1 MGRRFYKDYGYLMP
15 NFELGVG
22 FGSTDWSKVD
32 DGIAPNGC
40 TWYRCMLPGR
50 QLIRAKIPADVGF
63 LSIRPN
69 GMFSIQRPGENRS
82 KPYKIIVLKVIM
94 NRFVLNGMD
103 KAQQKGQKIVVD
115 IDDLFDEIHET
126 NMAHGSTDASK
137 DRDNNR
143 EIYKEIIAKA
153 DAIICSTPFIY
164 EYYRA
169 RFPDKPMF
177 MIRNSIDAD
186 RWTRMN
192 AVNRQP
198 TIGWLGATP
207 WRSLDLEQLAD
218 FFGDYIEKRDLMFHH
233 AGHIAW
239 APPAFMRL
247 GIENKKRLSVSP
259 MVPLYELP
267 DAYGKFDIGIVPLND
282 IPFNRAKSYI
292 KGLEYAAAGIP
303 FVASALPEYEYL
315 SECGIGRV
323 ASTPKEWMSSF
334 DELLDVDMRQDES
347 LHNREIVNKE
357 FTIEAHAQQWVNAF
371 KEIAKL

>member
-1 MGRRFYKDYGYLMP
+1 MP

>member
-1 MGRRFYKDYGYLMP
+1 MP

-63 LSIRPN
+63 LTIRPN

-82 KPYKIIVLKVIM
+82 KPYRVIVLKVIM
-94 NRFVLNGMD
+94 NRFVLDGMD
-103 KAQQKGQKIVVD
+103 KARSKGQKIVVD
-115 IDDLFDEIHET
+115 VDDLFDEIHET
-126 NMAHGSTDASK
+126 NMAHGSTDAAK

-143 EIYKEIIAKA
+143 EIYKEILAQS

-164 EYYRA
+164 DYYKA
-169 RFPDKPMF
+169 LFPDKPMY
-177 MIRNSIDAD
+177 MIRNSIDVD
-186 RWTRMN
+186 RWTRLN
-192 AVNRQP
+192 AVKRQP
-198 TIGWLGATP
+198 IIGWLGATP
-207 WRSLDLEQLAD
+207 WRSMDLEQLAG
-218 FFGDYIEKRDLMFHH
+218 FFDDYIEKRDLTFHH

-239 APPAFMRL
+239 APPAFSRL
-247 GIENKKRLSVSP
+247 GIQNKKRLSVSP

-267 DAYGKFDIGIVPLND
+267 NVYANFDIGIVPLND

-315 SECGIGRV
+315 SERGIGRV
-323 ASTPKEWMSSF
+323 ATTPKEWMRSF
-334 DELLDVDMRQDES
+334 DELLDFDMRQDES
-347 LHNREIVNKE
+347 IHNREILDSE
-357 FTIEAHAQQWVNAF
+357 FTIESHAQQWISAF